1 MPMPSLLLATALA
14 AGGLAPVHV
23 PLTFGFDSAIP
34 AVVEDAALREA
45 AAIWSEHHVVV
56 DGALPCASEPDEVIV
71 LKVQRADAPV
81 PPRNVAI
88 ALGALAF
95 AGDGSPLSLVTVYFD
110 RLRRAI
116 AHERLGDVA

>member
-1 MPMPSLLLATALA
+1 MPMTSLLLATALA
-14 AGGLAPVHV
+14 AGAVAPG
-23 PLTFGFDSAIP
+23 PAAPTFGFVSAFP

-71 LKVQRADAPV
+71 LKGQPAYAPV